1 MFFSTRERGL
11 SFTLGSPSQMS
22 CAWKTYSQN
31 FWLSKAFLREIQ
43 SVTRSCNA
51 GPSVAS
57 SVCCSKTELRKLQTP
72 LTKGFWEIKTPHLK
86 QCTEIFHT
94 ETQGKRSNLKGT
106 WVRPTWWFGESH
118 RESEGNW
125 GSHWDTDT
133 SSSHLGELILP
144 RGHWYWQAPFWNPPS
159 SLLSSGPSPTLIH
172 QPVGTSTGKPHA
184 QWLSKWGTA
193 PPTTK
198 QAAL

>member
-57 SVCCSKTELRKLQTP
+57 SVCYSKTELRKLQTP

-106 WVRPTWWFGESH
+106 WVRPTGWLWRASQKQESIEIYPGH
-118 RESEGNW
+118 IDKPLLRVHSNKRI
-125 GSHWDTDT
+125 
-133 SSSHLGELILP
+133 LIL
-144 RGHWYWQAPFWNPPS
+144 ASTILES
-159 SLLSSGPSPTLIH
+159 SL
-172 QPVGTSTGKPHA
+172 
-184 QWLSKWGTA
+184 
-193 PPTTK
+193 
-198 QAAL
+198 